1 MIGIPRA
8 WGGGLLGRTDK
19 GEKCKDEMT
28 TLPTTV
34 ESKIDKHRL
43 IMYVFAF
50 NYRRKLINLGSTLG
64 SRVLKVDEIIV
75 RLFVCDKR
83 CHVWVLCASDTYL

>member
-50 NYRRKLINLGSTLG
+50 NYRRKLIKSGSYIGLQG
-64 SRVLKVDEIIV
+64 P
-75 RLFVCDKR
+75 
-83 CHVWVLCASDTYL
+83 

>member
-1 MIGIPRA
+1 MEFRGERRCFELEIQRHGVVAMIGIPRA

-50 NYRRKLINLGSTLG
+50 NYRRKLIKSG
-64 SRVLKVDEIIV
+64 
-75 RLFVCDKR
+75 
-83 CHVWVLCASDTYL
+83 